1 MRTADKQIADILERY
16 GEPFAGNCWR
26 VQGTAVIYHK
36 TLERIA
42 TYAGISFDAPTII
55 RAERDEAVL
64 LVVGRVAARGE
75 TPARMEW
82 SIGEALIGVNYRVS
96 GRQAAYCWA
105 MAEKRAKDRVILKLI
120 ELHGLVYSEEE
131 ADEFRQG
138 QPAQAKPAEEPDEA
152 SDDDRDAESVL
163 KQEIDEAKSI
173 NAVTDFMLDERTQ
186 GTLNRLPHAI
196 REEVRDYAKAR
207 LRALG
212 WPPAKKGQQSG
223 AVSPATARMN
233 GSGHSAGQREGARA

>member
-1 MRTADKQIADILERY
+1 MRLLPNTAATSPGNSVCAHDRVR
-16 GEPFAGNCWR
+16 FAR
-26 VQGTAVIYHK
+26 
-36 TLERIA
+36 L
-42 TYAGISFDAPTII
+42 
-55 RAERDEAVL
+55 
-64 LVVGRVAARGE
+64 RGCRE
-75 TPARMEW
+75 T
-82 SIGEALIGVNYRVS
+82 S
-96 GRQAAYCWA
+96 
-105 MAEKRAKDRVILKLI
+105 VILKLI

-138 QPAQAKPAEEPDEA
+138 QPAQTKAAEEPDAA
-152 SDDDRDAESVL
+152 SDDDRDAEAEL
-163 KQEIDEAKSI
+163 KQSIDEAKSI

-186 GTLNRLPHAI
+186 STLNKLPHAI

-233 GSGHSAGQREGARA
+233 GNGHAAGQRGEARA